1 MHRYLSI
8 YTHNMKAFT
17 YNKAKLVF
25 LLLLAIVPHLL
36 SAQSTFSKTKSFL
49 LSKVNGIYLSAG
61 MDLAKQNIATGNYGS
76 AFNYNLSN
84 YNNNAFKPGF
94 FAGISTQTSLKKN
107 NAYSFDISV
116 HRMSTGTNYK
126 ESVTLQPF
134 LGTFSPFK
142 ADNVFWMLNTAV
154 HYKTV
159 LNISDTSKFK
169 FRLVIGPSLD
179 TRLSN
184 VSEDNIAHS
193 NYHRF
198 VLKGDIGVEFTN
210 RNYYTF
216 FLHYKQGISSFT
228 ASPINTTLNS
238 FDFGMLVKA
247 SDFF

>member
-1 MHRYLSI
+1 
-8 YTHNMKAFT
+8 MKAF
-17 YNKAKLVF
+17 KLQIRQICI
-25 LLLLAIVPHLL
+25 LLLIVIAPQFL
-36 SAQSTFSKTKSFL
+36 SAQSFLTKSKTFFKG
-49 LSKVNGIYLSAG
+49 KANGIYLFAG
-61 MDLAKQNIATGNYGS
+61 MDLAKQNISVGNYSS
-76 AFNYNLSN
+76 AFNYNLTN
-84 YNNNAFKPGF
+84 YNNNTFKPGF
-94 FAGISTQTSLKKN
+94 FIGLSGQTVYKQN
-107 NAYSFDISV
+107 HAYSIDFGF

-126 ESVTLQPF
+126 ESMALQPF

-169 FRLVIGPSLD
+169 FRLVVGPSLD

-184 VSEDNIAHS
+184 TSEDNIANS

-198 VLKGDIGVEFTN
+198 VLKGDIGLEFSN

-228 ASPINTTLNS
+228 AAPIKTSLNS
-238 FDFGMLVKA
+238 FDLGMLVKA

>member
-1 MHRYLSI
+1 
-8 YTHNMKAFT
+8 MKAFT
-17 YNKAKLVF
+17 FAFRQLFILF
-25 LLLLAIVPHLL
+25 LIVIAPQLLT
-36 SAQSTFSKTKSFL
+36 AQSFLSKSKTFL
-49 LSKVNGIYLSAG
+49 QEKANGIYLLAG
-61 MDLAKQNIATGNYGS
+61 MDLAKQTINTGNYSS

-94 FAGISTQTSLKKN
+94 FVGVSSQN
-107 NAYSFDISV
+107 NYKQNQSYSVDLSI

-126 ESVTLQPF
+126 ESIALEPF
-134 LGTFSPFK
+134 LGTYSNFK

-159 LNISDTSKFK
+159 LNISDTSKYK
-169 FRLVIGPSLD
+169 FRLVLGPSID
-179 TRLSN
+179 MRLSKPM
-184 VSEDNIAHS
+184 EDNIAHG
-193 NYHRF
+193 NYNRF
-198 VLKGDIGVEFTN
+198 VLRGDIGLEFTN

-228 ASPINTTLNS
+228 AAPIKTSLNS

>member
-1 MHRYLSI
+1 MST
-8 YTHNMKAFT
+8 YTQIMKAF
-17 YNKAKLVF
+17 KLSF
-25 LLLLAIVPHLL
+25 SGLLIILLVATAPQFL
-36 SAQSTFSKTKSFL
+36 SAQNLNSTPKSQLKGKF
-49 LSKVNGIYLSAG
+49 NGIYLFAG
-61 MDLAKQNIATGNYGS
+61 LDLAKQNIATGNYSS

-94 FAGISTQTSLKKN
+94 FAGISAQTNYKQN
-107 NAYSFDISV
+107 HTYSFDLGI

-126 ESVTLQPF
+126 ESIALQPF
-134 LGTFSPFK
+134 LGTYSNFK
-142 ADNVFWMLNTAV
+142 ADNVFWMINTAV

-169 FRLVIGPSLD
+169 FRLVLGPSLD

-198 VLKGDIGVEFTN
+198 VLKGDIGLEFTN
-210 RNYYTF
+210 RTYYTF
-216 FLHYKQGISSFT
+216 FLHYKQGVTSFT
-228 ASPINTTLNS
+228 AAPINTNLNS

>member
-1 MHRYLSI
+1 
-8 YTHNMKAFT
+8 MKAL
-17 YNKAKLVF
+17 KLQWRQLFILLMIAIAPQF
-25 LLLLAIVPHLL
+25 LA
-36 SAQSTFSKTKSFL
+36 AQSLFTKSKTFL
-49 LSKVNGIYLSAG
+49 KDKANGIYLFAG
-61 MDLAKQNIATGNYGS
+61 MDLAKQNIATGNYSS

-94 FAGISTQTSLKKN
+94 FAGLSAQTGNKKN
-107 NAYSFDISV
+107 HSYSFDFGV

-126 ESVTLQPF
+126 ESVALQPF
-134 LGTFSPFK
+134 LGSYSNFK

-169 FRLVIGPSLD
+169 FRLVLGPSVD
-179 TRLSN
+179 TRLSKS
-184 VSEDNIAHS
+184 SEDNMAHS

-198 VLKGDIGVEFTN
+198 VLRGDIGLEFTN

-228 ASPINTTLNS
+228 AAPINTTLNS